1 MNAPLIWVFL
11 PIFSGVIIWLLRERE
26 SAAKIAGIV
35 VSSFLFILTLLIPLD
50 TLMSVG
56 VLTFQIPSEMSI
68 LGRSLIITSVDLP
81 FISLI
86 FGFAIFWFIGSLFLK
101 INHHFPAI
109 SLVILGLM
117 IAAISVE
124 PFLYA
129 ALIIELVV
137 LVTIPLFI
145 QPDMPVGKGV
155 IRFLQFQTL
164 AMPFILYAGWTILGV
179 EANRSNQVM
188 IQQTIIALGLGFAL
202 WLAVFP
208 FYSWIPLL
216 TTECEPYTVGFF
228 LLFYP
233 MTTLHLG
240 LKFLN
245 TYSWLRESIML
256 QDVIQ
261 GAGIVLILTSGV
273 LCLYQRDMRKLFGY
287 LVIME
292 NGFSLLAISLNTQL
306 GYQLYFASMFPR
318 LVIYALWTYTTTKI
332 VSQSAKMTSNPGQ
345 DGLYQ
350 VALFFTLLASIGLPL
365 MGNGPLRVQ
374 VITLFSGQTAQM
386 LFIFLGILGYGLGIL
401 RTLNEL
407 ISTQVSVIR
416 NLQANNFIRF
426 ESILLFVGLLAIV
439 IIGLFPNLFAP
450 ASNLLIQIYDK
461 LIA

>member
-1 MNAPLIWVFL
+1 MSAPIIWVFL
-11 PIFSGVIIWLLRERE
+11 PIFSGVLIWLLRERE
-26 SAAKIAGIV
+26 TAAKAAGIG
-35 VSSFLFILTLLIPLD
+35 VSVFLFLLTFLVPLD
-50 TLMSVG
+50 TLINVG

-68 LGRSLIITSVDLP
+68 LGRSLRISSVDLP
-81 FISLI
+81 FLSLI

-109 SLVILGLM
+109 SLIILGLM
-117 IAAISVE
+117 IAAISVD

-145 QPDMPVGKGV
+145 QPGKPIGKGV

-179 EANRSNQVM
+179 EANRSNELM

-216 TTECEPYTVGFF
+216 TTESEPYTVGFF

-240 LKFLN
+240 LNFLN
-245 TYSWLRESIML
+245 TYSWLRESILL

-261 GAGIVLILTSGV
+261 GAGIVLILTSGI
-273 LCLYQRDMRKLFGY
+273 LSLFQRDIRRLFGY
-287 LVIME
+287 LVAME
-292 NGFSLLAISLNTQL
+292 NGFSLLAISLNSQL
-306 GYQLYFASMFPR
+306 GFQIYFAAMFPR
-318 LVIYALWTYTTTKI
+318 LIIYALWAYTATKI
-332 VSQSAKMTSNPGQ
+332 SEQNKTPSAGFGQ
-345 DGLYQ
+345 QGLYQ
-350 VALFFTLLASIGLPL
+350 LFLFLTLLASIGLPL
-365 MGNGPLRVQ
+365 IGSGPLRVQ
-374 VITLFSGQTAQM
+374 VITHLSGQSAQM
-386 LFIFLGILGYGLGIL
+386 RFIFLGILGYGFGIL
-401 RTLNEL
+401 RTVNEL
-407 ISTQVSVIR
+407 IASYIGSIR
-416 NLQANNFIRF
+416 NIKLSFFFRV
-426 ESILLFVGLLAIV
+426 ESVLLITGLLTILLF
-439 IIGLFPNLFAP
+439 GLFPNIFAP
-450 ASNLLIQIYDK
+450 ASNILIQIYDK